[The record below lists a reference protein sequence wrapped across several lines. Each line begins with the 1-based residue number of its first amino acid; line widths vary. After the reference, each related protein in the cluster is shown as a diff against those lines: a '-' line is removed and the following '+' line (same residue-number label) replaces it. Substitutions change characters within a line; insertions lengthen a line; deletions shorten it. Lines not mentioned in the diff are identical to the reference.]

1 MSLMIDDVKQ
11 IATLASPMRITL
23 VDTLE
28 AIGPCSIAELAA
40 AVGTRPDALYYHL
53 RMLETRGLVKR
64 DANIV
69 RAASRQI
76 SLAYDAEDKRNVAAV
91 TRVVS
96 AILRGALRAFR
107 KAFKPGVR
115 TRGPRRELWAAQ
127 RTVRLSA
134 KELETVNALLAQLL
148 ETFGD
153 ARDQGAEEKLYSLT
167 FVLAPQ

>member
-1 MSLMIDDVKQ
+1 MIDDVKQ
-11 IATLASPMRITL
+11 IATLASPLRITL

-28 AIGPCSIAELAA
+28 AIGPCSIAELAE
-40 AVGTRPDALYYHL
+40 AVGAKPDALYYHL
-53 RMLETRGLVKR
+53 RMLEKRGLVKR

-69 RAASRQI
+69 RAASRAI
-76 SLAYDAEDKRNVAAV
+76 TLNYDAGDKRNVDAI

-115 TRGPRRELWAAQ
+115 TKGPRRELWAAQ

-134 KELETVNALLAQLL
+134 PQLERVNSLLGELL

-153 ARDQGAEEKLYSLT
+153 AREHGGDEKLYSIT
-167 FVLAPQ
+167 FVLSPQ